1 MVTSDFTLDTHRTA
15 TQTGAQAAPRVMLA
29 PALVTIAFGLVMLF
43 CVGFLQVSAVHNGAH
58 DTRHANGFPCH

>member
-1 MVTSDFTLDTHRTA
+1 MQVSTTHAGARA
-15 TQTGAQAAPRVMLA
+15 QTVAVGFPSLA
-29 PALVTIAFGLVMLF
+29 TIALGLTILF